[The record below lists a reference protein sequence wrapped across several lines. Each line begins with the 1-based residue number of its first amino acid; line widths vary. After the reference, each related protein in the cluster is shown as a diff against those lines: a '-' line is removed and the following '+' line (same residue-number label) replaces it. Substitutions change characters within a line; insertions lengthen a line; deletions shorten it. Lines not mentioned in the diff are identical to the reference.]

1 MKNNYITIISD
12 FDQVTIDNYS
22 YQNGNLYKL
31 KPEENTNQKRH
42 KLATSMLTMSIF
54 SLKV

>member
-31 KPEENTNQKRH
+31 KLEENTNQKRH